1 MKSILVVE
9 DEEGIRHLYR
19 EELTDEGYEVVTAS
33 NGKEAL
39 EILES
44 RSFDLI
50 TLDIRMPE
58 VDGLEFLGRIRK
70 INMEIPIVICT
81 AYSSYKQDF
90 SVWGAD
96 AYVVKT
102 ADLTELKEKIASLV

>member
-1 MKSILVVE
+1 MKSILLVE
-9 DEEGIRHLYR
+9 DEEGIREVYC
-19 EELTDEGYEVVTAS
+19 EELRDEGYDVCSAA

-39 EILES
+39 GLLQERE
-44 RSFDLI
+44 FDLI

-58 VDGLEFLGRIRK
+58 MDGLEFLGEVRK
-70 INMEIPIVICT
+70 VNMEIPIVIVT

-102 ADLTELKEKIASLV
+102 MDLSELKEKISSLI

>member
-9 DEEGIRHLYR
+9 DEEGIRQLYS
-19 EELTDEGYEVVTAS
+19 EELRDEGYEVVTAS
-33 NGKEAL
+33 TGKEAL
-39 EILES
+39 EALEK
-44 RSFDLI
+44 RTFDII

-58 VDGLEFLGRIRK
+58 MDGLEFLGRIRK

-102 ADLTELKEKIASLV
+102 ADITELKEKISSLL